1 MTVLSLPISPADHGR
16 PLGVIAT
23 EHLGEVGRL
32 AAARG
37 GLWIGRRRVDAAT
50 PATGGETLLV
60 RLPPAGSYCDAPLTL
75 EHIIYEDDDLVV
87 INKPPACYVSDT
99 PWDTHG
105 SVLAVMRRLLTLRDG
120 QPPVLHLAHQLDV
133 GTSGILVMSKQSRAN
148 APLQRA
154 FAQGLVYKRY
164 LAVCAGHPPATTE
177 VITGHG
183 RAAGGRWRLYDQ
195 TAIGQPLPD
204 GQRIKLAHTCLTV
217 RQQYADAALVWAV
230 PRTGRTHQIRL
241 HLAALGCPILGD
253 ERYGGPTVV
262 AGHRLP
268 HPLLHAA
275 ELILP
280 HPTVGRPL
288 HLFCPPP
295 PLLLTI
301 VARLQRV

>member
-1 MTVLSLPISPADHGR
+1 MNIISLQISPTDQGR
-16 PLGVIAT
+16 PLGMIAA
-23 EHLGEVGRL
+23 ERLGEVGQL

-37 GLWIGRRRVDAAT
+37 GLWIGRRRVDATT

-60 RLPPAGSYCDAPLTL
+60 RLPPAGGYCNAPLTL

-105 SVLAVMRRLLTLRDG
+105 SVLAVMRRLLTMRDG
-120 QPPVLHLAHQLDV
+120 RPPMLHLAHQLDF
-133 GTSGILVMSKQSRAN
+133 GTSGILVLSKQPQAN
-148 APLQRA
+148 APLQTA

-183 RAAGGRWRLYDQ
+183 RAAGGRWRLYDK
-195 TAIGQPLPD
+195 TKIGQPLPD
-204 GQRIKLAHTCLTV
+204 GQRIKLAHTHLTV
-217 RQQYADAALVWAV
+217 RQQYSDAALVWAV

-241 HLAALGCPILGD
+241 HLAALGCPLLGD
-253 ERYGGPTVV
+253 ERYGGPMVV
-262 AGHRLP
+262 GGFTLS
-268 HPLLHAA
+268 HPLLHAT
-275 ELILP
+275 ELTLP

-295 PLLLTI
+295 PLLLAVI
-301 VARLQRV
+301 AHLQEA